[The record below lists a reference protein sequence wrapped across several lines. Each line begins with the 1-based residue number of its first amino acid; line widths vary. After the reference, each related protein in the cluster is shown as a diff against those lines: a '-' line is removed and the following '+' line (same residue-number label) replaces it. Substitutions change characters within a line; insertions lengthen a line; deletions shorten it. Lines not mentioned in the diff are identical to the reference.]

1 MAFYDKCHWNVFTLL
16 LLPLSL
22 VLHIHAKLQLY
33 SYIMCPLHL
42 LLEFSWGKNTYMC
55 MMQKLCSHNY
65 VLLQTVVILKSYDH
79 PFTVADISFLP
90 LAAPYLNDVT
100 EGDGFVIVSIVLGG
114 ATLTSALEVT
124 VQTIPGGSA
133 TGNTV
138 FDM

>member
-1 MAFYDKCHWNVFTLL
+1 
-16 LLPLSL
+16 
-22 VLHIHAKLQLY
+22 
-33 SYIMCPLHL
+33 
-42 LLEFSWGKNTYMC
+42 MC
-55 MMQKLCSHNY
+55 MMQKLCSHIY
-65 VLLQTVVILKSYDH
+65 VLLQTVVILKSYIH

-100 EGDGFVIVSIVLGG
+100 EGDGFVIVSIALGG

-133 TGNTV
+133 TGNIV